1 MKHTI
6 VALIFST
13 AINLLSLLGG
23 GVFAGTVE
31 EMVSERIKPVGSL
44 CMAGDD
50 CAASAQSA
58 ASTLTSKKRTGA
70 EIYGTKCTI
79 CHTSG
84 AGGAP
89 IVDTNDASATAWA
102 PRINKGIGTLF
113 ANSIGGINGMPP
125 KGLCNDCNDD
135 EIKATV
141 CYMLNTAIP
150 ASKITDE
157 IKNACAK
164 IEGSM

>member
-1 MKHTI
+1 VKHTT

-13 AINLLSLLGG
+13 VISLLSLLGG

-31 EMVSERIKPVGSL
+31 EAVSERIKPVGSL
-44 CMAGDD
+44 CMIGND
-50 CAASAQSA
+50 CAAGAQPVA
-58 ASTLTSKKRTGA
+58 RTLVSEKRTGA
-70 EIYGTKCTI
+70 EVYGKKCTI
-79 CHTSG
+79 CHTAG

-113 ANSIGGINGMPP
+113 ANSIGGINGMPAQ
-125 KGLCNDCNDD
+125 GLCNDCSDD

-150 ASKITDE
+150 ASKITNE
-157 IKNACAK
+157 IKNTCAT
-164 IEGSM
+164 IENSM